1 MITNEQLVQHFWQN
15 ANLITTNEGVEV
27 ALHAECLIEVSVL
40 LRNHEQYEVRLQ
52 LRVAFNTVPKFLET
66 FKLKDLEDIQ
76 WIGLEDLLL
85 LYKAG
90 KAELSVVEFPA

>member
-1 MITNEQLVQHFWQN
+1 MITNEQLVQYFWQN

-27 ALHAECLIEVSVL
+27 ALHAERLIEVSVL
-40 LRNHEQYEVRLQ
+40 LRNHEKYEVRLQ
-52 LRVAFNTVPKFLET
+52 LRAAFNTVPKFLDT
-66 FKLKDLEDIQ
+66 FKLKDLEDIR
-76 WIGLEDLLL
+76 WISLEDLLL